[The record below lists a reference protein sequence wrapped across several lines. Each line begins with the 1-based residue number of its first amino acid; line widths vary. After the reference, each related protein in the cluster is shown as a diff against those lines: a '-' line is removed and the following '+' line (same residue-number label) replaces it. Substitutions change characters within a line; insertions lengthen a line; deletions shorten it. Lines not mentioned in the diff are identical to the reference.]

1 MGSKELL
8 RKVCSEVAFALIQQ
22 LGLCVWKQ
30 GRRTDGRS
38 LLSQPPDFSLHALQ
52 HKLSAEVNE
61 QLHVAT
67 LCCDWDLGLRPEN
80 S

>member
-8 RKVCSEVAFALIQQ
+8 RKVCGRVASTLIQQ

-30 GRRTDGRS
+30 GRQTDGRS
-38 LLSQPPDFSLHALQ
+38 LLSQPANFSLHALQ
-52 HKLSAEVNE
+52 HKLSVEVKE
-61 QLHVAT
+61 QLHFAT